1 MKNFYA
7 VNQTIPKVHIN
18 NTNLPV
24 HLEAMLKLL
33 IDEESNGKK
42 ETGDDNGVAKT
53 AETTPAPTPASTST
67 TSTTANVELKQLKLI
82 ERDTNSEC
90 FQFVLSNR
98 PLDLLA
104 NICITDSPPG
114 ATVCILNWVR
124 RFLSCLQF
132 PRLEHKS
139 VHEPILKL
147 VDCLKE
153 TAGKASPYERE
164 EIMFLLTVAGVVRKD
179 PVLLNLFL
187 PMHVYTLTNT
197 IILPSATPK
206 HNSLFAAVLDANT
219 APVALAAAK
228 AEDEED
234 VVDRAIRARQSMEDS
249 RISARER
256 LPCDCRK
263 TDSLVLFDTIVQYF
277 DSAVSVNCCV
287 DS

>member
-7 VNQTIPKVHIN
+7 INQTIPKVHIN
-18 NTNLPV
+18 NTNLPG
-24 HLEAMLKLL
+24 HLEEMLKLL
-33 IDEESNGKK
+33 IEEENNWKKNTTEHSELVNSN
-42 ETGDDNGVAKT
+42 
-53 AETTPAPTPASTST
+53 ETTSAT
-67 TSTTANVELKQLKLI
+67 TSIDKNVELKQLKLI
-82 ERDTNSEC
+82 ERDTDNEC
-90 FQFVLSNR
+90 FQFMLSNR

-139 VHEPILKL
+139 IHEPILKL
-147 VDCLKE
+147 VNSLKG

-197 IILPSATPK
+197 VILPSATPK
-206 HNSLFAAVLDANT
+206 RNTLFESVLNVDT
-219 APVALAAAK
+219 APVALAAAR
-228 AEDEED
+228 AEDDED
-234 VVDRAIRARQSMEDS
+234 VVDRATRSRQSMELSGSIGRD
-249 RISARER
+249 R

-263 TDSLVLFDTIVQYF
+263 GESLVLFDTIVQYF
-277 DSAVSVNCCV
+277 DSAVSNVAMTT
-287 DS
+287 

>member
-24 HLEAMLKLL
+24 HLEAMLTHL
-33 IDEESNGKK
+33 IDEESNGKR
-42 ETGDDNGVAKT
+42 ESGDDSIVAKSSDT
-53 AETTPAPTPASTST
+53 TPASTST
-67 TSTTANVELKQLKLI
+67 TTNVELKQLKLI
-82 ERDTNSEC
+82 ERDTSSEC

-139 VHEPILKL
+139 IHEPILKL

-197 IILPSATPK
+197 VILPSATPK
-206 HNSLFAAVLDANT
+206 HNSLFTSVLNADT
-219 APVALAAAK
+219 APVALAAAR

-234 VVDRAIRARQSMEDS
+234 VVDRAIRSRQSMEDS
-249 RISARER
+249 RVSARER

-263 TDSLVLFDTIVQYF
+263 NDSLVLFDTIVQYF
-277 DSAVSVNCCV
+277 DSAVSQ
-287 DS
+287 SKSYS